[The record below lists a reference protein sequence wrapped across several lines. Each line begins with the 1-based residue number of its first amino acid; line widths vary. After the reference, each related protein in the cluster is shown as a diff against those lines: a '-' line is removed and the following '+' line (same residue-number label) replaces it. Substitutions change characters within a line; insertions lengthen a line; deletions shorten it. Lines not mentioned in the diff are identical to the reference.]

1 MHGLKPYPTPTS
13 PNQEKSGLS
22 VNEIHHDTE
31 LAFPNKRNISILKC
45 SHFKIIV

>member
-22 VNEIHHDTE
+22 VNEIHHDIE
-31 LAFPNKRNISILKC
+31 LVFHNKKEK
-45 SHFKIIV
+45 HFNFKVFTF